1 MDDSQG
7 SGTVTLSAEELR
19 AMLEDVVLAATSD
32 VEDSIGGRIDAGV
45 TSLGDRVDAGVS
57 SLGASIGSY
66 ASSSASGV
74 VTLDSSQFRQ
84 LRADF
89 ASSTYALVVAVG
101 VLSLVLGAV
110 IALGFTSHWRSR
122 G

>member
-1 MDDSQG
+1 MDDTQG
-7 SGTVTLSAEELR
+7 SGTVTVSTEDLR
-19 AMLEDVVLAATSD
+19 AMVEDVVLSASSD
-32 VEDSIGGRIDAGV
+32 LEDTVCGAIDGGVD
-45 TSLGDRVDAGVS
+45 SLGERIDAGVS

-66 ASSSASGV
+66 ASSSASGT

-84 LRADF
+84 LRADY
-89 ASSTYALVVAVG
+89 AASTYALVVAVG